1 MTDPEPVPRNSH
13 EGNPDA
19 DNRSGTGPEPTP
31 DQRESP
37 NMSRAFLNSRGWI
50 ASTLLF
56 ATLLATGAG
65 LAAWKYTDLAAS
77 AAASANQPEPM
88 ESITAATAVERE
100 HRRTTTSIGT
110 VLALRSITLRNEV
123 AGTVERVRLTPGQIV
138 EAGTVLVALDASV
151 ERADLEAQEAQAA
164 LAKTTLD
171 RLESLRRHNATS
183 QEEVD
188 QARAQYDVAR
198 AQIARTR
205 ALIAK
210 KILRAPFRARVGIAD
225 VHPGQ
230 YLNEGTT
237 LTTLQGVAESAHVDF
252 TVAQRVAAGLQVGDS
267 VLVHAATEAAPLP
280 ARIVAVDAR
289 VDPDTR
295 NATIRARVSGTV
307 TPAPGAS
314 VRVLVPV
321 GALDTVVSVPVSA
334 LRKGPQGEHL
344 FVIEPD
350 SAGKPRAHLRT
361 VQSGPVLGEEV
372 LVYDGLRAGEQVA
385 TSGSFKLRE
394 GVLVAV
400 PDPTPGEGSA
410 PPVRRTSRRLR
421 RTDRRTTVDT
431 RSRQGS
437 RSTTCTRPHPLGCR
451 IGPSCPGR

>member
-1 MTDPEPVPRNSH
+1 MSYAIKHTRGSITSI
-13 EGNPDA
+13 A
-19 DNRSGTGPEPTP
+19 LLGT
-31 DQRESP
+31 
-37 NMSRAFLNSRGWI
+37 I
-50 ASTLLF
+50 V
-56 ATLLATGAG
+56 ATGAG

-88 ESITAATAVERE
+88 EAITVAPAAERE

-123 AGTVERVRLTPGQIV
+123 AGTVQRVRLTPGQVV
-138 EAGTVLVALDASV
+138 EAGAVLVGIDASV
-151 ERADLEAQEAQAA
+151 EEAELEAQQAQAA

-171 RLESLRRHNATS
+171 RLESLRTHNATS

-188 QARAQYDVAR
+188 QARAEYEVAL
-198 AQIARTR
+198 AQMSRTR
-205 ALIAK
+205 ALIGK
-210 KILRAPFRARVGIAD
+210 KIIRAPFRARIGISD

-237 LTTLQGVAESAHVDF
+237 LTTLQGVADAAHVDF
-252 TVAQRVAAGLQVGDS
+252 TVAQRIAAGLQVGDS
-267 VLVHAATEAAPLP
+267 VVVYGANEANPLK
-280 ARIVAVDAR
+280 ASIVAVDAR

-295 NATIRARVSGTV
+295 NATVRAKVTGKT

-314 VRVLVPV
+314 VRVMVPV
-321 GALDTVVSVPVSA
+321 GSLDTVVSVPVSA
-334 LRKGPQGEHL
+334 LRKGPQGDHV

-372 LVYDGLRAGEQVA
+372 LIYSGVKAGEQIA

-394 GVLVAV
+394 AALVSIA
-400 PDPTPGEGSA
+400 DSAHKAAGAEGA
-410 PPVRRTSRRLR
+410 K
-421 RTDRRTTVDT
+421 
-431 RSRQGS
+431 
-437 RSTTCTRPHPLGCR
+437 
-451 IGPSCPGR
+451 

>member
-1 MTDPEPVPRNSH
+1 
-13 EGNPDA
+13 
-19 DNRSGTGPEPTP
+19 
-31 DQRESP
+31 
-37 NMSRAFLNSRGWI
+37 
-50 ASTLLF
+50 
-56 ATLLATGAG
+56 
-65 LAAWKYTDLAAS
+65 
-77 AAASANQPEPM
+77 
-88 ESITAATAVERE
+88 
-100 HRRTTTSIGT
+100 

-123 AGTVERVRLTPGQIV
+123 AGTVQRVHLTPGRVV
-138 EAGTVLVALDASV
+138 EAGAVLVALDASV
-151 ERADLEAQEAQAA
+151 EEAELEAQEAQAA

-171 RLESLRRHNATS
+171 RLQGLRKHNATS

-188 QARAQYDVAR
+188 QAHAEYDVAR

-210 KILRAPFRARVGIAD
+210 KIIRAPFRAQVGISD

-237 LTTLQGVAESAHVDF
+237 LTTLQGVSEAAHVDF
-252 TVAQRVAAGLQVGDS
+252 TVAQRVAAGLKVDDS
-267 VLVHAATEAAPLP
+267 VLVYAANDARPLP

-295 NATIRARVSGTV
+295 NATVRARLTGST

-321 GALDTVVSVPVSA
+321 GELDTVVSVPVSA
-334 LRKGPQGEHL
+334 LRKGPQGDHV

-350 SAGKPRAHLRT
+350 SAGKARAHLRT

-372 LVYDGLRAGEQVA
+372 LIYEGVRAGEQIA

-394 GVLVAV
+394 AVLVAIADSTQQGV
-400 PDPTPGEGSA
+400 TQADSAQPADSTQRPDSTQRAAGAEGA
-410 PPVRRTSRRLR
+410 E
-421 RTDRRTTVDT
+421 
-431 RSRQGS
+431 
-437 RSTTCTRPHPLGCR
+437 
-451 IGPSCPGR
+451 